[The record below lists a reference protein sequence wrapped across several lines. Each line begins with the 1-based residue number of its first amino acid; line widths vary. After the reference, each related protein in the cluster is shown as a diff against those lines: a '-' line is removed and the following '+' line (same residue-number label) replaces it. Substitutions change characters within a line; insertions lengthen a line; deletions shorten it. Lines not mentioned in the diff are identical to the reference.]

1 MNCSRFLAI
10 IVKNITNVWNYFWN
24 QQEMEENAGDMYGK
38 RVNLIITVVY
48 YHRNKDYSMKRCCME
63 HFLVVELHNRFT
75 QNICRKAI
83 SL

>member
-38 RVNLIITVVY
+38 RVNLIIPVGLLPQKQ
-48 YHRNKDYSMKRCCME
+48 R
-63 HFLVVELHNRFT
+63 L
-75 QNICRKAI
+75 
-83 SL
+83 